1 MYCLGLNLW
10 VAVSGQTSEYLLAK
24 TMLLGY
30 L

>member
-10 VAVSGQTSEYLLAK
+10 VAFSGQTSECLLAK
-24 TMLLGY
+24 TMLLGD